1 MQFITHQSHNNYNLS
16 SSRSPC
22 LSVCLSFSLPS
33 SLHLLLFTSSCCPL
47 TLSTHNPSLL
57 CMLIFSEHPPSP
69 TRLALSLVADVGCW
83 DRSTIFPASLL
94 SGGSDNDGWSEGWRG
109 REREEVRWSAH
120 PQQLPVTALSSPC
133 MLQRV

>member
-1 MQFITHQSHNNYNLS
+1 
-16 SSRSPC
+16 
-22 LSVCLSFSLPS
+22 
-33 SLHLLLFTSSCCPL
+33 
-47 TLSTHNPSLL
+47 
-57 CMLIFSEHPPSP
+57 MLIFSEHPPSP